1 MERRLGLGLQSHLV
15 VVDSMNSEVT
25 TGSLVIS
32 TTKARYGDSTFRV
45 GSIKYLKPD
54 EHCARQDHEALS
66 TARAAAQDL
75 A

>member
-1 MERRLGLGLQSHLV
+1 
-15 VVDSMNSEVT
+15 VT

-32 TTKARYGDSTFRV
+32 TTKASYGDSTFRV

-54 EHCARQDHEALS
+54 EHCARQDHEALA
-66 TARAAAQDL
+66 TARAAAQAL